1 MTEPDPHL
9 RCDKAIDVLTK
20 KITDLDAEV
29 VVGLR
34 TIATLRGQQAQIL
47 GLLTG
52 AQAFA
57 TDMNLASALDDLVER
72 VKGICEVE

>member
-1 MTEPDPHL
+1 MTEPDSHR
-9 RCDKAIDVLTK
+9 RCDRAMEVLAA

-29 VVGLR
+29 LAGLR
-34 TIATLRGQQAQIL
+34 LITTLRERQAQIL

-57 TDMNLASALDDLVER
+57 TEMPVAGALDDLVER
-72 VKGICEVE
+72 VKSICEVE